1 MRRKGVL
8 RLLKKKIKDKA
19 MKNLSVIFLV
29 LISVTL
35 FATDR
40 GLTVSEIPVSDE
52 VTSISTPVESLII
65 KEPVAAAEEI
75 SAARDWD
82 TLEELDLRFRL
93 PAKGQYGMQFMDF
106 SLSGQ
111 PFGAPGCLS
120 ETAFQAVYKA
130 PEWLQTELASVLAEL
145 DTDKQTLWANLILNT
160 QDPYVDEISFCIA
173 NSSPQYLN
181 SEYALPELFT
191 ENAQLLYSIALE
203 LPYVEIIDSGNA
215 LSGGD
220 YYSTTR
226 YWKKDNS
233 GELQQVTVPREL
245 YYWSIVHLKI
255 TDEIPAYINPVVIE
269 NNSSHNN
276 NIAPPPTGKFWRGY
290 LYNLQEGDY
299 PVLRDTLM
307 QCQTLFNRD
316 GTGNDAIRT
325 IQWWINQLMSFTSN
339 NERPH
344 QPVRIITKH
353 IGRCGEY
360 ADLTS
365 AVARLALIPCASVLS
380 LSLDHTWN
388 EFWDEYWVAWEPV
401 NGYIDNP
408 LVYENGWGYDFGTVF
423 DIRSDGL
430 LTPVT
435 NRYSEG
441 VANIVIQVTDANLQP
456 VDGARVILAILVDS
470 NRFDCEQY
478 TDNNGIATF
487 VVGEDRNF
495 RARVETNFGLF
506 PEIAGT
512 YTQLITNSVAGETY
526 QYILTIPA
534 VMPVPALTELPP
546 PADPLEDYRFSAN
559 FNSDGYYITGLTLFD
574 DIYSLGVRPMHYK
587 YVQSPGEIAYL
598 VMDSDNILFWQLD
611 SFGSGY
617 NHLGP
622 ANSASGIFSIPCG
635 ADWYAFIDNSHHHR
649 NAVKVNGTLLLQH
662 SGTAVQDETT
672 PSAALKFTSYP
683 NPFNKTTCLS
693 LTAAKNCQADIAIL
707 NLKGQLVK
715 TWQKELIPQGNYT
728 INWNGKD
735 NNGKQVSS
743 GVYFWKVQ
751 SGDSAFSAKILYLK

>member
-1 MRRKGVL
+1 
-8 RLLKKKIKDKA
+8 
-19 MKNLSVIFLV
+19 
-29 LISVTL
+29 
-35 FATDR
+35 
-40 GLTVSEIPVSDE
+40 
-52 VTSISTPVESLII
+52 
-65 KEPVAAAEEI
+65 
-75 SAARDWD
+75 
-82 TLEELDLRFRL
+82 
-93 PAKGQYGMQFMDF
+93 
-106 SLSGQ
+106 
-111 PFGAPGCLS
+111 
-120 ETAFQAVYKA
+120 
-130 PEWLQTELASVLAEL
+130 
-145 DTDKQTLWANLILNT
+145 
-160 QDPYVDEISFCIA
+160 
-173 NSSPQYLN
+173 
-181 SEYALPELFT
+181 
-191 ENAQLLYSIALE
+191 
-203 LPYVEIIDSGNA
+203 
-215 LSGGD
+215 
-220 YYSTTR
+220 
-226 YWKKDNS
+226 
-233 GELQQVTVPREL
+233 
-245 YYWSIVHLKI
+245 VHLKI
-255 TDEIPAYINPVVIE
+255 TDEIPAYINPAIIE

-307 QCQTLFNRD
+307 QCPTLFNRD

-388 EFWDEYWVAWEPV
+388 EFWDENWVAWEPV

-408 LVYENGWGYDFGTVF
+408 LVYENGWGYHFGSVF

-435 NRYSEG
+435 DRYSEG
-441 VANIVIQVTDANLQP
+441 VSTIVIQVTDANLQP
-456 VDGARVILAILVDS
+456 VDGARVVLAIFVDS

-487 VVGEDRNF
+487 IVGENRNF

-546 PADPLEDYRFSAN
+546 PVDPLEDYRFSAA

-587 YVQSPGEIAYL
+587 YVPSPGEVAYL
-598 VMDSDNILFWQLD
+598 VMDSDNILFWQMD

-622 ANSASGIFSIPCG
+622 TNSASGIFNIPRG
-635 ADWYAFIDNSHHHR
+635 SDWYAFIDNSQHHR

-662 SGTAVQDETT
+662 SETAVQEETT
-672 PSAALKFTSYP
+672 PSAALKFYPYP

-715 TWQKELIPQGNYT
+715 TWQKELIPRGNYT
-728 INWNGKD
+728 INWDGKD

-751 SGDSAFSAKILYLK
+751 SGDNTFSTKILYLK